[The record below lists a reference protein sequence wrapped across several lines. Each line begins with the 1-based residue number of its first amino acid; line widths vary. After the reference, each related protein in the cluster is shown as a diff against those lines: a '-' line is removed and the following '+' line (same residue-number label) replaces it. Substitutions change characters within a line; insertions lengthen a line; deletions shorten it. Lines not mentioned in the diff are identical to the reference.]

1 MARRLGFFSGGDLFL
16 GKNKNPK
23 PAFFGFENIKSLLV
37 LVLIIFAIRWTV
49 ASPYHVPTPSMEP
62 TIKVGDRL
70 LAFKLA
76 YDLKLPFTD
85 IAVFKRGD
93 PQRGDIVVFRYPADP
108 GIDYVKRVVAI
119 GGDRINLRDGY
130 IFINGEKRPRHDH
143 NFDRRVLD
151 DIYDNKEDKLL
162 FREGEAGNE
171 HWVMFN
177 RAPRYSMDRHDNWP
191 LGSDYY
197 EVPANS
203 VFVMG
208 DNRHNSTDSR
218 EWREVPLS
226 YVKGKALIVLWSI
239 HTPADGSWYEFS
251 FRFRRFGTLLH

>member
-1 MARRLGFFSGGDLFL
+1 MFFSGGGLL
-16 GKNKNPK
+16 LEKNKKTK
-23 PAFFGFENIKSLLV
+23 PAFFSFENIKSLLV

-70 LAFKLA
+70 LAFKLS
-76 YDLKLPFTD
+76 YNLKIPFTD
-85 IAVFKRGD
+85 IAAFTWSK
-93 PQRGDIVVFRYPADP
+93 PQLGDIIVFRYPADP
-108 GIDYVKRVVAI
+108 DIDYVKRVVAV
-119 GGDRINLRDGY
+119 GGDHINLRDGY
-130 IFINGEKRPRHDH
+130 VFVNGKKRSRHDH
-143 NFDRRVLD
+143 NFDRRILE
-151 DIYDNKEDKLL
+151 DIYDNREEKLL
-162 FREGEAGNE
+162 FREGDGDNE

-177 RAPRYSMDRHDNWP
+177 RFPRYGMARYDNWP

-197 EVPANS
+197 EVPPNS

-226 YVKGKALIVLWSI
+226 YVKGKALIVLWSV
-239 HTPADGSWYEFS
+239 HTPADGAWYRFS
-251 FRFRRFGTLLH
+251 FRFRRFGALLQ